1 MNDKNISTYAA
12 WGLQLTKEKRDAA
25 FFMEIRD
32 DTYICSIFKGKIL
45 HPAFHELY
53 GLQPFVG
60 TLPRMQKCSISL
72 SFVCRRF
79 APLELMNTL
88 FRFIVETK
96 EKQYGNI

>member
-12 WGLQLTKEKRDAA
+12 WGLQLTKEKKDAA
-25 FFMEIRD
+25 FFMEIGD

-45 HPAFHELY
+45 HPAFHGLY

-60 TLPRMQKCSISL
+60 TLQCSIYL

-88 FRFIVETK
+88 FRLIVETK